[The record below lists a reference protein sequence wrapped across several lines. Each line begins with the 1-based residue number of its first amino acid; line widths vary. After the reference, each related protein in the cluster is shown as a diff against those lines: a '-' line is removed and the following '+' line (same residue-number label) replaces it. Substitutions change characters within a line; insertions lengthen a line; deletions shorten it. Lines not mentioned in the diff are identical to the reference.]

1 MVTLGSKKHF
11 HEKMKNRIT
20 EEIFRLDIFENTFA
34 PLEKSRKFI
43 SLFFREIQGSVL
55 SFCFT
60 EKKQNF
66 RKPFF
71 ETL

>member
-1 MVTLGSKKHF
+1 
-11 HEKMKNRIT
+11 MKNRIM
-20 EEIFRLDIFENTFA
+20 EEICRLVIYENTYA

-60 EKKQNF
+60 EKTKILENRYFFQNWN
-66 RKPFF
+66 KI
-71 ETL
+71 